1 MNKVYKLVWSSIL
14 GTWIVVS
21 ENSKGKK
28 KSSTNKTIKNS
39 VLILSLLSSG
49 VALAQDIND
58 DLNINGNLS
67 VVGDTT
73 LTGTLTSTGDVVA
86 NGVSLSTVG
95 SELTQTQNDLTTL
108 DNQVNNTSTG
118 LATKVSQTD
127 FDTLNNQVN
136 NASTGLATKAAQSD
150 LVQTQNN
157 LNTLNNQVNDAS
169 TGLATKASTADLNAL
184 KDQTWSLQTNGG
196 SATAI
201 KSSDTVNFINGKNI
215 AVTNTGTNISIATV
229 DNPEF
234 NTVKIG
240 NTTNN
245 TTVSSTANGL
255 DLGGDKLTNI
265 ADGNI
270 AAGSSDAVTGGQID
284 DLLFQSGQG
293 IKYFH
298 SNSTLADSEATGLNS
313 VAIGPIAKSIG
324 DSSIAVGHFSNAAGL
339 NSIAVGDT
347 ANALNDNSI
356 AFGKETGALGTN
368 STSIGNGGQARTLT
382 PTYNVSNTQI
392 IAING
397 IPVTATGTDT
407 STISEINGVAVSP
420 DQVTQ
425 FLTALQNGA
434 NMAVGDKSL
443 ALGASALAGGPS
455 SVAIGDAVQAT
466 GTNAN
471 AIGKG
476 ANAFGSN
483 ANAIGTLASASTNAN
498 AIGNSASASG
508 GSSVAIGN
516 QTTSSGTNAI
526 ALGNGAKSSVSN
538 GVSIGSLA
546 GSGSVGSGTEDRNG
560 HIAIGANAGQN
571 IGGNQAI
578 SIGVGAGSNSSV
590 NTTSSDYNIALGT
603 AAGANL
609 SGNQN
614 ISIGY
619 QSNTDRNATIQNS
632 VAIGSSTTSDSLGV
646 AVGSRANVAQAGV
659 ALGYDAI
666 VNGTFGVALGS
677 DALAGQ
683 NDVALGA
690 GSIADVNSFGNGYIT
705 NASAGV
711 GGYNVVSVGSGNTL
725 RRIINV
731 ADGSDLQDAVTVN
744 QIKALQN
751 DIIRVMGA
759 TDSSG
764 NPASISSDGTLPLI
778 QVNVIDPS
786 TGNTSKLPTTIQDAF
801 DLLGSGQI
809 GGIVPDAVL
818 YNSDK
823 SVVNLVGTDGT
834 IIRNVKADEN
844 DLTSA
849 VNLGQLQNAV
859 AEAGP
864 HYFSV
869 NTTDLNNENN
879 TGAQGTNSL
888 AIGPSASTSSTAS
901 NSVALGNS
909 VIAAREQ
916 AIAIG
921 SGTGAIGISSIAIGD
936 AAVASGANNIAFG
949 KNSESRGIDTIVIGK
964 GSEADGTKSDYAVV
978 IGSDAE
984 VNTANQGI
992 AIGRQALSQGDN
1004 ATAIGYQSKASG
1016 AQGVALGRFANASA
1030 EDSMAYGDNSKAS
1043 GISSTSIGSD
1053 ANSTAQD
1060 GLAIGSQSKSFAA
1073 KATAIGQNAE
1083 SAGENAIAFGVNSIS
1098 RARDATA
1105 IGNNATSNGIN
1116 AIALGKQSNANAL
1129 NSVAIGTSSTALQ
1142 EDAVAI
1148 GNSASVTAKGAS
1160 VFGKSATASH
1170 ENAVVLGNNS
1180 VSAAYVATPSTT
1192 INGKTYNFA
1201 GAPTLSSSVSVGDV
1215 ESERTIVNVAA
1226 GRISRSSTD
1235 AINGSQLYQTNQAIT
1250 DLADTALSFAGD
1262 SGTKVDRK
1270 LGEQLNVKGGATGV
1284 LTDENIGVVADG
1296 TDTLQLKLAKD
1307 INLTA
1312 QGSLTVGTSKVTDGQ
1327 VEIRDGA
1334 NNSNISTS
1342 TQNVITSGAN
1352 SNTSNAS
1359 SINLKNATNNV
1370 LLSGTTGTLTG
1381 LTNKTLTEADFATV
1395 GRAATEEQLKL
1406 VNDTAQNANKG
1417 WNLTTNKNGSSLT
1430 NIAPDATVDF
1440 SNSDNNFLISN
1451 IGADLD
1457 LKLAEVVNIGG
1468 LPGGATIAING
1479 KNGTITG
1486 LSNTT
1491 FDPLNYVSGRAA
1503 TEDQLATPLTFVGD
1517 NAGVNVD
1524 RRLGQRLSI
1533 VGGESVGANLTDNN
1547 IGVVA
1552 DSTDN
1557 KLTVKLAKDIK
1568 LDSVN
1573 AGGTVIDSKGLT
1585 FVNSSGGAVP
1595 NSPSV
1600 TVIGINA
1607 GTNKITN
1614 VAAGDI
1620 TDSSMDAVNGSQ
1632 IKQIIDKGFT
1642 VSANA
1647 DTGAKDTIA
1656 LGENVDFSAT
1666 DSNIK
1671 ITNTGS
1677 NGITFGLEP
1686 VVKIGPATGGNP
1698 VTVNGNTGEI
1708 TGLTN
1713 KTTTSG
1719 DFATVG
1725 RAATEEQLKEIQTGL
1740 NNAGFALTAEDGNTV
1755 TKTLG
1760 ESIDVIG
1767 ADSNISTKVSGGKVQ
1782 VELSKNIDLTSA
1794 GSLTVGK
1801 SKVTDGKVELKDGN
1815 KTNTSTIDGTLVSD
1829 GTNSSLIGAGSIN
1842 LSNGLFQT
1850 QLGPTQI
1857 IVGGANPVI
1866 VNGSTGTIGGL
1877 TNKTFDP
1884 NNYVSGQAATEDQ
1897 LKALSNSIQSANK
1910 GWNLNTNGSKSPSL
1924 IGAEETVDF
1933 SSEKGNIKLNH
1944 SGSNVTLELADD
1956 VKVDSV
1962 TTGDTVINNN
1972 GLTIAGGPS
1981 VTKNGIDAAGNK
1993 VTNVAE
1999 GSIAQNSKDAVNG
2012 SQIHDI
2018 IGDGAF
2024 QGGDG
2029 NTIVNIGG
2037 TGETNINDAIS
2048 SINQKAGQHSTVV
2061 SGQNITVTET
2071 KNSAGGKEFIVATAD
2086 DVKFN
2091 SVTSNTVTANTVKVG
2106 DVTIDQNGINAG
2118 NKKITNV
2125 AAGEVSSTSKDAV
2138 NGSQLN
2144 TSNQYITTSLGGGAK
2159 YENGQFTAPTYN
2171 VNKGTYHNV
2180 GDALGALNQADID
2193 LGDRI
2198 TNLGDRIEQVFYN
2211 TNGRIDDVEKKAN
2224 AGIAA
2229 AMAME
2234 GAPFVAGKFTYAAG
2248 AAYHGGENAVG
2259 VTLRKTADNGR
2270 WSFTGGM
2277 AAASQGDPSV
2287 RIGFSGV
2294 ID

>member
-14 GTWIVVS
+14 GTWVVVS

-28 KSSTNKTIKNS
+28 KSSTNKIIKNA
-39 VLILSLLSSG
+39 VLMLSLLSSG
-49 VALAQDIND
+49 VVVAQDIND

-86 NGVSLSTVG
+86 NRVSLSTVG

-127 FDTLNNQVN
+127 FD
-136 NASTGLATKAAQSD
+136 
-150 LVQTQNN
+150 
-157 LNTLNNQVNDAS
+157 TLNNQVNDAS

-201 KSSDTVNFINGKNI
+201 KSSDTVNFVNGKNI

-265 ADGNI
+265 ADGDI
-270 AAGSSDAVTGGQID
+270 SAGSSDAVTGGQIN

-498 AIGNSASASG
+498 AIGSSASASG

-759 TDSSG
+759 TDSIG

-1004 ATAIGYQSKASG
+1004 TTAIGYQSKASG
-1016 AQGVALGRFANASA
+1016 AQGVALGRFANASE

-1129 NSVAIGTSSTALQ
+1129 NSIAIGTSSTALQ

-1284 LTDENIGVVADG
+1284 LTDDNIGVVADG

-1342 TQNVITSGAN
+1342 TQSVITSGAN

-1417 WNLTTNKNGSSLT
+1417 WNLTTNKDVSSST

-1440 SNSDNNFLISN
+1440 SNSDNNLLISN

-1600 TVIGINA
+1600 TVTGINA

-1647 DTGAKDTIA
+1647 DIGAKDTIA

-1815 KTNTSTIDGTLVSD
+1815 KTNTSTTDGTLVSD

-1897 LKALSNSIQSANK
+1897 LKAVSDSIQTANK
-1910 GWNLNTNGSKSPSL
+1910 GWNLTTNGANSSQVKS
-1924 IGAEETVDF
+1924 EDTVDF
-1933 SSEKGNIKLNH
+1933 GNKDGNINISN
-1944 SGSNVTLELADD
+1944 SGNNVSVELAKDI
-1956 VKVDSV
+1956 KVDSV
-1962 TTGDTVINNN
+1962 TTGDTVINND
-1972 GLTIAGGPS
+1972 GLTITGGPS

-2037 TGETNINDAIS
+2037 TGATNINDAIS

-2071 KNSAGGKEFIVATAD
+2071 KNSAGGKEFVVATAN

>member
-1 MNKVYKLVWSSIL
+1 MN
-14 GTWIVVS
+14 
-21 ENSKGKK
+21 N
-28 KSSTNKTIKNS
+28 N
-39 VLILSLLSSG
+39 
-49 VALAQDIND
+49 
-58 DLNINGNLS
+58 
-67 VVGDTT
+67 
-73 LTGTLTSTGDVVA
+73 
-86 NGVSLSTVG
+86 
-95 SELTQTQNDLTTL
+95 LTQTRSDLTSL
-108 DNQVNNTSTG
+108 DDQVNNAATG
-118 LATKVSQTD
+118 LTTKVSQSD
-127 FDTLNNQVN
+127 FDVLNNQVN
-136 NASTGLATKAAQSD
+136 DANTGLDTKASQSD
-150 LVQTQNN
+150 F
-157 LNTLNNQVNDAS
+157 NTLNNQVNDVN
-169 TGLATKASTADLNAL
+169 TGLGSKASEADLNTL
-184 KDQTWSLQTNGG
+184 KNQTWSLQTNGG
-196 SATAI
+196 STTTVKAT
-201 KSSDTVNFINGKNI
+201 DTINFIDGRNI
-215 AVTNTGTNISIATV
+215 AVTNTGTNISIATI

-240 NTTNN
+240 DSSNSTTL
-245 TTVSSTANGL
+245 SSGPNGL
-255 DLGGDKLTNI
+255 DIGGDKLTNL

-270 AAGSSDAVTGGQID
+270 AAGSTDAVTGGQIN

-298 SNSTLADSEATGLNS
+298 TNSTLADSEATGLNS
-313 VAIGPIAKSIG
+313 VAIGPIAKSQG
-324 DSSIAVGHFSNAAGL
+324 ESSIAVGHFSNATGL
-339 NSIAVGDT
+339 NSIAVGNT
-347 ANALNDNSI
+347 ANALNDYSI

-368 STSIGNGGQARTLT
+368 STSIGNGGQSRTLT

-392 IAING
+392 VAING
-397 IPVTATGTDT
+397 IPVTATSTD
-407 STISEINGVAVSP
+407 ISSITEINGVAVTP
-420 DQVTQ
+420 AQVTQ
-425 FLTALQNGA
+425 FVSAIQNGA
-434 NMAVGDKSL
+434 NMAVGDKSVS
-443 ALGASALAGGPS
+443 LGASTLAGGPS
-455 SVAIGDAVQAT
+455 SIAVGNTALAT
-466 GTNAN
+466 GSNSN
-471 AIGKG
+471 AIGNG
-476 ANAFGSN
+476 ANAAGNNS
-483 ANAIGTLASASTNAN
+483 NAIGT
-498 AIGNSASASG
+498 SASA
-508 GSSVAIGN
+508 A
-516 QTTSSGTNAI
+516 TNAT
-526 ALGNGAKSSVSN
+526 ALGNAAAAGGSASVAVGNQAVSGGAHSVAVGDGAKASVAD
-538 GVSIGSLA
+538 GVSIGNDA
-546 GSGSVGSGTEDRNG
+546 GVGSIGSGTVDRNG
-560 HIAIGANAGQN
+560 HIAIGANSGQN
-571 IGGNQAI
+571 IAGNQSIA
-578 SIGVGAGSNSSV
+578 IGVGAGSNATV

-603 AAGANL
+603 DAGSNL

-614 ISIGY
+614 ISIGFG
-619 QSNTDRNATIQNS
+619 SNKDRNETIQSS
-632 VAIGSSTTSDSLGV
+632 VALGAATFTESLAV
-646 AVGSRANVAQAGV
+646 AVGTRANAAQGGI
-659 ALGYDAI
+659 ALGYDSSVIGTSGVAI
-666 VNGTFGVALGS
+666 GLDSVASQSDVALGS
-677 DALAGQ
+677 
-683 NDVALGA
+683 
-690 GSIADVNSFGNGYIT
+690 GSIAQNNSLGNGYIT
-705 NASAGV
+705 NVSGGV
-711 GGYNVVSVGSGNTL
+711 GGFNIVSVGNDNEQ
-725 RRIINV
+725 RRITNV
-731 ADGSDLQDAVTVN
+731 ADGSNLQDAVTVN
-744 QIKALQN
+744 QIKALQS

-759 TDSSG
+759 TDSTG
-764 NPASISSDGTLPLI
+764 NPATIDSNGKLPLI
-778 QVNVIDPS
+778 KVNVIDPS
-786 TGNTSKLPTTIQDAF
+786 TGNTSQLPTTIQDAF
-801 DLLGSGQI
+801 NLLGSGQI

-834 IIRNVKADEN
+834 IIRNVKADDN

-849 VNLGQLQNAV
+849 VNVGQLKAAV
-859 AEAGP
+859 EEAGP
-864 HYFSV
+864 QYFSV
-869 NTTDLNNENN
+869 KTGDINNKNN
-879 TGAQGTNSL
+879 TGASGDNSL
-888 AIGPSASTSSTAS
+888 AIGPSASTSTLAVGSI
-901 NSVALGNS
+901 ALGNN
-909 VIAAREQ
+909 VIAARER
-916 AIAIG
+916 AVAIG
-921 SGTGAIGISSIAIGD
+921 AGAGAVGASSISIGDSSIATGT
-936 AAVASGANNIAFG
+936 NNIAMG
-949 KNSESRGIDTIVIGK
+949 KSAESRGEDTIVIGN
-964 GSEADGTKSDYAVV
+964 GSEADGTKSNYAVV
-978 IGSDAE
+978 VGSDSE
-984 VNTANQGI
+984 VNTADQGI
-992 AIGRQALSQGDN
+992 AIGRQALAQGDN
-1004 ATAIGYQSKASG
+1004 GTAIGYQAKVSG

-1030 EDSMAYGDNSKAS
+1030 EDAMAFGDNSKAS
-1043 GISSTSIGSD
+1043 GVSSTSIGSD

-1083 SAGENAIAFGVNSIS
+1083 SSGENAIAAGTNSVS

-1105 IGNNATSNGIN
+1105 IGNNATSNGVN

-1129 NSVAIGTSSTALQ
+1129 NSVAIGTSSSALL

-1180 VSAAYVATPSTT
+1180 VSAAYVATPSTI

-1201 GAPTLSSSVSVGDV
+1201 GAPTTSSSVSVGDV
-1215 ESERTIVNVAA
+1215 GSERTIVNVAA
-1226 GRISRSSTD
+1226 GRVSAASTD

-1262 SGTKVDRK
+1262 TGTKIDRK

-1284 LTDENIGVVADG
+1284 LTDNNIGVVADG

-1307 INLTA
+1307 VDLSA

-1327 VEIRDGA
+1327 VEIKDSA
-1334 NNSNISTS
+1334 NNSYMSTS
-1342 TQNVITSGAN
+1342 TQTVISSGTS
-1352 SNTSNAS
+1352 SNISNAS
-1359 SINLKNATNNV
+1359 SINLSNASNNV
-1370 LLSGTTGTLTG
+1370 LLSGTSGTLTG

-1406 VNDTAQNANKG
+1406 VNDVAQNANKG
-1417 WNLTTNKNGSSLT
+1417 WNLTTNKDVSSTT
-1430 NIAPDATVDF
+1430 NVAPDATVDF
-1440 SNSDNNFLISN
+1440 SNSDNNLLISN
-1451 IGADLD
+1451 IGADID
-1457 LKLAEVVNIGG
+1457 LKLAEVVNVGG
-1468 LPGGATIAING
+1468 LSGGATIAING

-1486 LSNTT
+1486 LTNTT
-1491 FDPLNYVSGRAA
+1491 FDPINYVSGRAA

-1533 VGGESVGANLTDNN
+1533 VGGESVAANLTDNN

-1557 KLTVKLAKDIK
+1557 KLTIKLAKDIK

-1600 TVIGINA
+1600 TVTGINA

-1656 LGENVDFSAT
+1656 LGENVDFNAT

-1671 ITNTGS
+1671 IINTGN

-1698 VTVNGNTGEI
+1698 VIVNGNTGTV

-1713 KTTTSG
+1713 KTTISS
-1719 DFATVG
+1719 DFATAG
-1725 RAATEEQLKEIQTGL
+1725 RAATEEQLKEMQTGL
-1740 NNAGFALTAEDGNTV
+1740 NNAGFALSAEDGNTI
-1755 TKTLG
+1755 TKPLG
-1760 ESIDVIG
+1760 ESIEVIG

-1782 VELSKNIDLTSA
+1782 VELSKNIDLTRA

-1842 LSNGLFQT
+1842 LGNGLYQT
-1850 QLGPTQI
+1850 QMGPTQI
-1857 IVGGANPVI
+1857 IVGGANPVK

-1897 LKALSNSIQSANK
+1897 LKSLSDSVQNSNK
-1910 GWNLNTNGSKSPSL
+1910 GWLLTTNGSKSPNVVDSTS
-1924 IGAEETVDF
+1924 IVDF
-1933 SSEKGNIKLNH
+1933 SSKKGNIEFGLA
-1944 SGSNVTLELADD
+1944 GTDVTVELADD
-1956 VKVDSV
+1956 INVNSV
-1962 TTGDTVINNN
+1962 TAGDAVINSD
-1972 GLTIAGGPS
+1972 GLTIKGGPS

-1999 GSIAQNSKDAVNG
+1999 GSIAQYSKDAVNG

-2037 TGETNINDAIS
+2037 TGATNINDAIS

-2071 KNSAGGKEFIVATAD
+2071 KNSAGGKEFVVATAD

-2091 SVTSNTVTANTVKVG
+2091 SVTSNTVTANNVKVG
-2106 DVTIDQNGINAG
+2106 DVAIDQNGINAG
-2118 NKKITNV
+2118 NKKVTNV
-2125 AAGEVSSTSKDAV
+2125 ASGEVSSTSKDAV
-2138 NGSQLN
+2138 NGSQLH

-2294 ID
+2294 LD